1 MERGHQIL
9 EFVLPLEDVC
19 CDLAVAAFLR
29 GALMIGEQLLKVNQ
43 QAAPNCVR
51 ATLNADESLSPTPI
65 NDRCESRSFR

>member
-29 GALMIGEQLLKVNQ
+29 GALMIGEQLLRVNQ
-43 QAAPNCVR
+43 QAR
-51 ATLNADESLSPTPI
+51 TELRQS
-65 NDRCESRSFR
+65 